1 MYKNVVC
8 SPEGNNKVLST
19 NVRLYIY
26 AYALY
31 IGFRNKINLKFDTLD
46 SFCTKISLI
55 DKHYRYFAEENRYYV
70 TFKNGKIDKCRARA
84 SCTVCVIVKYPTLA
98 LES

>member
-1 MYKNVVC
+1 MYKNVC

-26 AYALY
+26 PYALY
-31 IGFRNKINLKFDTLD
+31 ISFRNKINLKFDTLD

-55 DKHYRYFAEENRYYV
+55 GKHINISQKKTDIMLHLKMV
-70 TFKNGKIDKCRARA
+70 KSISGARERLTQYA
-84 SCTVCVIVKYPTLA
+84 SLLNIQL
-98 LES
+98 

>member
-1 MYKNVVC
+1 MYKNVLC

-19 NVRLYIY
+19 NVILYIY

-31 IGFRNKINLKFDTLD
+31 ISFRNKINLKFDTLGR
-46 SFCTKISLI
+46 FCTKISLTDRHI
-55 DKHYRYFAEENRYYV
+55 NISQKKTDV
-70 TFKNGKIDKCRARA
+70 TFKNGKIDKC
-84 SCTVCVIVKYPTLA
+84 IVKYPILA